1 MTVLT
6 DPLAIKSKEIPY
18 YKSIGNEIEVA
29 EMAHS
34 CQLPILLKGPTGSGK
49 SRFVEH
55 LASRLGLTLLTVS
68 CHEETSAVDLIGRH
82 LVIGQETKWI
92 DGPLSKAVRDG
103 SMIYLDEIAEARPDT
118 LVLLHSLTDH
128 RRTLFIDRLG
138 EQLVAPPSFMLIASF
153 NPGYQHSFKELKAST
168 RQRFLMLSFDYP
180 EAKLESEI
188 ISKESEL
195 PSSGADKLVRLARK
209 IRNLQE
215 LGLSETVSTRL
226 LIDAAKLMKRGM
238 APRLACDVA
247 IVAVL
252 TDDKET
258 TTALRDLTALHF

>member
-1 MTVLT
+1 M
-6 DPLAIKSKEIPY
+6 
-18 YKSIGNEIEVA
+18 
-29 EMAHS
+29 
-34 CQLPILLKGPTGSGK
+34 LLKGPTGSGK
-49 SRFVEH
+49 SRFVEYV
-55 LASRLGLTLLTVS
+55 ADRLGLKLLTVS

-92 DGPLSKAVRDG
+92 DGPLTRAVREG
-103 SMIYLDEIAEARPDT
+103 ALIYLDEIAEARPDT

-138 EQLVAPPSFMLIASF
+138 EELVAPPSFMLVASF

-168 RQRFLMLSFDYP
+168 RQRFLMLSFNYP
-180 EAKLESEI
+180 EPKLESEI
-188 ISKESEL
+188 IVKESGL
-195 PSSGADKLVRLARK
+195 ASSGADKLVRLAGK

-226 LIDAAKLMKRGM
+226 LIDAAKLMHKGM

-247 IVAVL
+247 IVGVL
-252 TDDKET
+252 TDEADT
-258 TTALRDLTALHF
+258 TLALRDLAALYF